1 MVAVSNFSIMVA
13 STANATAVWGLFG
26 REIEIWGRLTKSS
39 KQSSQQLAY
48 KHGNIFLEILL
59 GSIEGLSSNVLK

>member
-1 MVAVSNFSIMVA
+1 MVA
-13 STANATAVWGLFG
+13 STANATAVWGLFWPRDRDLG
-26 REIEIWGRLTKSS
+26 QVNKIFKAIFPT
-39 KQSSQQLAY
+39 AIY